1 MSDPEGKYGY
11 DATLNDDSDWA
22 VAGYCETNYACFVQ
36 TLTTIFAPEKVQIFS
51 RKLHLTKYFKSD
63 LPNGEMSK
71 AKFDELSKDKKYL
84 VRMGCLTDNN
94 YGSWGIVDE
103 CMDFTWV

>member
-36 TLTTIFAPEKVQIFS
+36 TLTTIFAPEKVQIFLG
-51 RKLHLTKYFKSD
+51 KLVPF
-63 LPNGEMSK
+63 NEI
-71 AKFDELSKDKKYL
+71 F
-84 VRMGCLTDNN
+84 
-94 YGSWGIVDE
+94 
-103 CMDFTWV
+103 